1 MKVLIF
7 NSGTGSRMG
16 KLTKNRP
23 KCLVRLPNG
32 ETILSRQLRILSE
45 TGISEAVITTG
56 KYTSEIKAEAEKC
69 KSMRFTFVENP
80 RYAETNYIYS
90 MYLAAK
96 YSDDDILMLHGDLV
110 FEKEVICFMLRSRAK
125 DLCMYE
131 KVSCLP
137 IKDFKCMVEN
147 NILRRVSV
155 DIFEKNCYAFQPI
168 YKLSRETFRLWS
180 DRAGEY
186 AAAGKT
192 SVYAEDALN
201 ELLPQLSITA
211 VENHSGYIQE
221 IDNED
226 DFLKVGSK
234 ISLFDMR
241 CPQNI
246 SDLPAIIEKL
256 GCERPFVV
264 VGRHCRGM
272 IEEMLIKN
280 ENFDCCFFSDYREN
294 PDEESIKRASYIF
307 RKHKSDVIVSIGGG
321 SVIDTAKGAKA
332 LTGIN
337 VPHIAVPTTAGSG
350 SESTKFAVYYKD
362 GEKHSF
368 DAPEL
373 LPEYVIL
380 DSSLLYT
387 LNKTQRM
394 TTLLDALC
402 HYAESLLSIH
412 ADSESRRYAK
422 NSIRLIREYYQR
434 YAQGE
439 HAVYGMIA
447 LASHYA
453 GKAINISKTAAGHA
467 MSYVLT
473 SRYGV
478 KHGQAAAVCLKN
490 IFGVLFKE
498 NRLPKDFCGIY
509 GLLSEIYAAAEFES
523 FSYIGKV
530 SAEELSQ
537 HINAERMKNFSL
549 TLDENEI
556 FEIYQNLAADLW
568 RSY

>member
-1 MKVLIF
+1 MKALIF
-7 NSGTGSRMG
+7 NSGTGSRLG
-16 KLTKNRP
+16 KLTENRP
-23 KCLVRLPNG
+23 KCLVKLPNG

-45 TGISEAVITTG
+45 CGIREAVITTG
-56 KYTSEIKAEAEKC
+56 KYTDEIKAEAEKC
-69 KSMRFTFVENP
+69 KPMSFTFVENP

-110 FEKEVICFMLRSRAK
+110 FEEEVVRFMLNNRVK

-131 KVSCLP
+131 QVSCLP

-147 NILRRVSV
+147 DILQKVSV
-155 DIFEKNCYAFQPI
+155 DIFGRNCYAFQPI
-168 YKLSRETFRLWS
+168 YKLSRETFRLWA
-180 DRAGEY
+180 DRVGEY
-186 AAAGKT
+186 VAAGKT
-192 SVYAEDALN
+192 SVYAENALN
-201 ELLPQLSITA
+201 ELLPHLLVTA
-211 VENHSGYIQE
+211 VENHSGYIRE
-221 IDNED
+221 IDNEE
-226 DFLKVGSK
+226 DFLGVGSK
-234 ISLFDMR
+234 ISLLDMR
-241 CPQNI
+241 CFENI
-246 SDLPAIIEKL
+246 GDLPAIIKKL
-256 GCERPFVV
+256 RCERPFVA

-272 IEEMLIKN
+272 IEEMLMKN
-280 ENFDCCFFSDYREN
+280 AALNCCFFSDYREN
-294 PDEESIKRASYIF
+294 PDEESIKRAADIF
-307 RKHKSDVIVSIGGG
+307 RKHKSDVIISIGGG
-321 SVIDTAKGAKA
+321 SVIDTAKGVKI
-332 LTGIN
+332 LTGIT

-350 SESTKFAVYYKD
+350 SEATQFAVYYKD

-387 LNKTQRM
+387 LNRTQRM

-402 HYAESLLSIH
+402 HSAESLLSVH

-422 NSIRLIREYYQR
+422 NSIRLIHEYYQR

-439 HAVYGMIA
+439 QAVYGMIA

-453 GKAINISKTAAGHA
+453 GKAINISRTAAGHA

-490 IFGVLFKE
+490 IFRVLFKE
-498 NRLPKDFCGIY
+498 NRLPDEFCSIY
-509 GLLSEIYAAAEFES
+509 RLLSEIYAAAEFES
-523 FSYIGKV
+523 FPHFEKV
-530 SAEELSQ
+530 SAKELSQ

-549 TLDENEI
+549 PLDENEI
-556 FEIYQNLAADLW
+556 FEIYQNVTTDL
-568 RSY
+568 RESY

>member
-1 MKVLIF
+1 MKALIF

-16 KLTKNRP
+16 KLTENRP
-23 KCLVRLPNG
+23 KCLVKLPNG
-32 ETILSRQLRILSE
+32 ETILSRQLRILEGS
-45 TGISEAVITTG
+45 GISEAVITTG

-69 KSMRFTFVENP
+69 KSMSFTFVENP

-96 YSDDDILMLHGDLV
+96 YADDDILMLHGDLV
-110 FEKEVICFMLRSRAK
+110 FEKEAIRFMLSSQVK

-131 KVSCLP
+131 QASCLP
-137 IKDFKCMVEN
+137 AKDFKCMVED
-147 NILRRVSV
+147 NILRKVSV
-155 DIFEKNCYAFQPI
+155 DIFGRNCYAFQPI
-168 YKLSRETFRLWS
+168 YKLSRETFRLWT

-192 SVYAEDALN
+192 SVYAENALN

-226 DFLKVGSK
+226 DFLKVGSV
-234 ISLFDMR
+234 ISHLDMR
-241 CPQNI
+241 CCENI
-246 SDLPAIIEKL
+246 SDLPAIIEKS
-256 GCERPFVV
+256 GRERPFVT

-272 IEEMLIKN
+272 IEEMLMKN
-280 ENFDCCFFSDYREN
+280 ENFDCCFFSEHREN
-294 PDEESIKRASYIF
+294 PDEESIKRASDVF

-321 SVIDTAKGAKA
+321 SVIDTAKGVKA

-350 SESTKFAVYYKD
+350 SEATKFAVYYKD

-373 LPEYVIL
+373 LPENVIL
-380 DSSLLYT
+380 DSSLLYS
-387 LNKTQRM
+387 LNRTQRM

-402 HYAESLLSIH
+402 HSAESLLSVH
-412 ADSESRRYAK
+412 ADSESRQYAK
-422 NSIRLIREYYQR
+422 NSIRLINEYYKR

-439 HAVYGMIA
+439 QAVYGMIA

-498 NRLPKDFCGIY
+498 NRLPEDFLAIN
-509 GLLSEIYAAAEFES
+509 GLLSEIYAAAEFGG
-523 FSYIGKV
+523 FPYIGKA
-530 SAEELSQ
+530 SAEELSR

-549 TLDENEI
+549 PLDENEI
-556 FEIYQNLAADLW
+556 FEIYQNITTDL
-568 RSY
+568 RGSY